1 MVVVTGEH
9 DLSTAPE
16 LERQLKAALESGA
29 AVAVDLM
36 ETTFIDSSVLR
47 VLICAREQAAER
59 GIGFR
64 VALGDST
71 GHGVRRLLELT
82 DTERR
87 LATAPTRAA
96 AIAGARAADSATA
109 AAQSISRSRVRSD
122 ARSSRETCIWLMP
135 VRSAISD

>member
-1 MVVVTGEH
+1 MSVNTIVVERTEPGVEVVVVTGEH

-16 LERQLKAALESGA
+16 LERQLKGALESGA
-29 AVAVDLM
+29 GVAVDLM
-36 ETTFIDSSVLR
+36 ATTFIDSSVLR
-47 VLICAREQAAER
+47 VLICAREQADER

-64 VALGDST
+64 VALGDTT

-96 AIAGARAADSATA
+96 AIAGATNGPRG
-109 AAQSISRSRVRSD
+109 
-122 ARSSRETCIWLMP
+122 
-135 VRSAISD
+135 

>member
-1 MVVVTGEH
+1 VTPGSTILTGVNTIVVERTQPGVEVVVVTGEH

-16 LERQLKAALESGA
+16 LERQLRGALESGA
-29 AVAVDLM
+29 AVCVDLM

-47 VLICAREQAAER
+47 VLITAREQADER
-59 GIGFR
+59 GVGFR
-64 VALGDST
+64 VALGDTT

-96 AIAGARAADSATA
+96 AIAGATNGP
-109 AAQSISRSRVRSD
+109 RV
-122 ARSSRETCIWLMP
+122 
-135 VRSAISD
+135 